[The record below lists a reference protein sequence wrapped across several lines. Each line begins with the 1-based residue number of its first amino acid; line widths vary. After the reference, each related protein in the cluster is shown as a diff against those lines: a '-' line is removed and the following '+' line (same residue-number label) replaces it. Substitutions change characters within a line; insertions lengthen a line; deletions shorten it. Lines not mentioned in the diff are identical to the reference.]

1 MLFDRSNTASRPL
14 KAGVLLVA
22 SFALIATPM
31 GAQAAPLAAS
41 SAGKSQLVQASDTIE
56 FGARKRYRRGG
67 GNAAGLA
74 MMGMMIGTIGTMI
87 AAQRRRDA
95 YDEAYNRAYA
105 SHYPY
110 GYAHQQPYAYHHHP
124 RVYHQPQVYHRPH
137 VHHHRPHVHHHHRH
151 MHHGHAPVARVIN
164 KAMFHR

>member
-1 MLFDRSNTASRPL
+1 MLFDRSNAASRSF

-22 SFALIATPM
+22 SFALVATPM

-41 SAGKSQLVQASDTIE
+41 SAGKSELVKAGDSTD
-56 FGARKRYRRGG
+56 FSARKRYRRG

-105 SHYPY
+105 SYYPH
-110 GYAHQQPYAYHHHP
+110 GYAQPQPYAYHHHP
-124 RVYHQPQVYHRPH
+124 RVYHQPQAYYRPQ
-137 VHHHRPHVHHHHRH
+137 VHHHHAH
-151 MHHGHAPVARVIN
+151 VHQGHAPVARVIN

>member
-1 MLFDRSNTASRPL
+1 MLFDRSNAASRPF

-22 SFALIATPM
+22 SLALIATPM

-41 SAGKSQLVQASDTIE
+41 SPVCKSQLASSHDTE
-56 FGARKRYRRGG
+56 FSARKRYRRGG

-74 MMGMMIGTIGTMI
+74 MMGMMIGTIGSMI

-105 SHYPY
+105 AQYPS
-110 GYAHQQPYAYHHHP
+110 GYVQPQPYVHHHHP
-124 RVYHQPQVYHRPH
+124 HVYQQQQVYHQPHIYHQPQVHQ
-137 VHHHRPHVHHHHRH
+137 HHHVP
-151 MHHGHAPVARVIN
+151 HGHAGVARVIN
-164 KAMFHR
+164 KALHR

>member
-1 MLFDRSNTASRPL
+1 MLFDRSSAVSRPL

-22 SFALIATPM
+22 SFALVATPM
-31 GAQAAPLAAS
+31 VAQAAPLAAS
-41 SAGKSQLVQASDTIE
+41 SAGKSQLVRASDTTE

-105 SHYPY
+105 AQYPY
-110 GYAHQQPYAYHHHP
+110 GYVQQQPYAYHHHHP
-124 RVYHQPQVYHRPH
+124 RVYHQPQVF
-137 VHHHRPHVHHHHRH
+137 HRPHVHHHHPH
-151 MHHGHAPVARVIN
+151 VHHGHAPVARVIN